1 MIYIHIFFH
10 VFIATFHT
18 KIKYPGTLH
27 EYIDFGKKTFKFC
40 HCKTLFW
47 LNKHLTHSTQS
58 NPKFS
63 LCCLSGKI
71 KLPRPLPTSHLFYDL
86 PNNIFGQKSK
96 RSRANICAYNSMF
109 ACISMGAN
117 VD

>member
-1 MIYIHIFFH
+1 MYLLPHFTQKLNTQELCLNTLTLERKHSSADIARFF
-10 VFIATFHT
+10 
-18 KIKYPGTLH
+18 
-27 EYIDFGKKTFKFC
+27 
-40 HCKTLFW
+40 FW
-47 LNKHLTHSTQS
+47 LSKHLAHSTQS
-58 NPKFS
+58 NPRFS

-71 KLPRPLPTSHLFYDL
+71 KLPQPLLTPHLLDDL

-96 RSRANICAYNSMF
+96 RFRANIRAYNSMF